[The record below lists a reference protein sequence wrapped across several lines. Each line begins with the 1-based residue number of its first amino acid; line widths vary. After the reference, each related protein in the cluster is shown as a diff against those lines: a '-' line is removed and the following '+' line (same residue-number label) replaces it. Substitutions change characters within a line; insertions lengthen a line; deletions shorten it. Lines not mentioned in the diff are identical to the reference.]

1 MMSKQYNKLWIWIS
15 PFLNALDSLQGGI
28 EAFTSVLTNTKLLA
42 VAIAGFLVKAIIDFG
57 KAVLEVRNDLGDLPK
72 IRIIC

>member
-1 MMSKQYNKLWIWIS
+1 M
-15 PFLNALDSLQGGI
+15 PLDSLQGGI

-57 KAVLEVRNDLGDLPK
+57 KAVLEVRNDLGVSVK
-72 IRIIC
+72 NIRIIC